1 MALAIASCDK
11 DNTGANDVS
20 DIAPDGYVD
29 LGLPS
34 GTKWKTT
41 NETRPNDTC
50 DFYTYDEAVA
60 KFCDNL
66 PTIEQFLEIG
76 NECRW
81 TFTDSGYVAV
91 GKNGN
96 FIVLPAAG
104 NRKCNGMVNNVG
116 TEGCYWSSM
125 PSGSAYA
132 WYIYFN
138 SEGTHRSD
146 ALRCVGQSVRL
157 VRN

>member
-29 LGLPS
+29 LGLTS

-60 KFCDNL
+60 KFGDNL

-91 GKNGN
+91 GKNGHRRLLLVVHAKWLGLRLVHILQFGRN
-96 FIVLPAAG
+96 TQERRIALRRAVSAPRPKLMG
-104 NRKCNGMVNNVG
+104 GGCLCNG
-116 TEGCYWSSM
+116 
-125 PSGSAYA
+125 
-132 WYIYFN
+132 
-138 SEGTHRSD
+138 
-146 ALRCVGQSVRL
+146 
-157 VRN
+157 